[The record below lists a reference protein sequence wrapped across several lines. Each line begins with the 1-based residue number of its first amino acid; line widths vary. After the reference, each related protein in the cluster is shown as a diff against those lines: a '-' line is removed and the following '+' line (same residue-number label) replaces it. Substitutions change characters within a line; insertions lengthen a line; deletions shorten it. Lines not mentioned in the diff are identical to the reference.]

1 MYLLDTNICIYIIK
15 EKPAP
20 VLKVLKKKIK
30 DSIGVSSITVAELQY
45 GVEKSG
51 WIEKNRVA
59 LLEFLSIFTIIHFD
73 DKDAVEFGKI
83 KAHLERE
90 GRIIGPMDLLIS
102 AHARSKNMT
111 LVTNN
116 MEEFGRINGLKLEN
130 WALR

>member
-15 EKPAP
+15 EKPAR
-20 VLKVLKKKIK
+20 VLEILKKKIK
-30 DSIGVSSITVAELQY
+30 HRICVSSVTVAELQY
-45 GVEKSG
+45 GVEKSR

-59 LLEFLSIFTIIHFD
+59 LLQFLSIFTIVNFD

-83 KAHLERE
+83 KAYLERK

-102 AHARSKNMT
+102 AQARSKDMT

-116 MEEFGRINGLKLEN
+116 MKEFERINGLKLEN
-130 WALR
+130 WASR